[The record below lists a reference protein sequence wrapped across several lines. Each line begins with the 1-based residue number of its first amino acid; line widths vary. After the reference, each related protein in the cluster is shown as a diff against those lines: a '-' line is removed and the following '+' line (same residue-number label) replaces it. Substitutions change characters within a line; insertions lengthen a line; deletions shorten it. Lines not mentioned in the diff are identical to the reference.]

1 MKIILL
7 TNILTPFRIF
17 FYDKLYEEYKSKGID
32 FRVIV
37 MTPREPGRTWEY
49 DDYKRD
55 YTILLKGVLKKISGI
70 DVIINP
76 NILRVLKELSP
87 NIVICA
93 GSYMLPSVWAT
104 LALKNKLDYKVL
116 YWSESHLNE
125 ERSYGRLKLIVR
137 KFFRENVIKKF
148 DGFWYAGKMS
158 KEFLDKYSK
167 KDSYYVFV
175 PNLIDETQYFKATL
189 KTNTEKEFIKERY
202 GLNNKNRI
210 MICPARLSKEKGIL
224 EFLEIF
230 RKCKEKNNIT
240 IIIPGMGGLENK
252 IKDMAITYNIDLRL
266 LGFKNQQ
273 DMIELYSIADIFVL
287 PSLSDPNPLSCIEAS
302 WAGKPLIVSTHVG
315 NYPEI
320 VEVNKNGYVFSYK
333 EEDKAIEMIDIMINK
348 SMDELKGFGE
358 KSLNI
363 AKEKYNSKFVVN
375 RVAEETLEILKYNS
389 KVK

>member
-32 FRVIV
+32 FKVIV
-37 MTPREPGRTWEY
+37 MTPREPGRTWRYE
-49 DDYKRD
+49 DYKRD
-55 YTILLKGVLKKISGI
+55 YTILLKGILKKVSGI

-76 NILRVLKELSP
+76 DIFNMLKEISP

-104 LALKNKLDYKVL
+104 LALRNKLGYKVL

-125 ERSYGRLKLIVR
+125 KRSYGKLKLIVR
-137 KFFRENVIKKF
+137 ELFRENVIKKF

-175 PNLIDETQYFKATL
+175 PNTIDETQYFKANL
-189 KTNTEKEFIKERY
+189 KTDNEKKLIKERY
-202 GLNNKNRI
+202 GLNDNNTI

-224 EFLEIF
+224 EFGEIIK
-230 RKCKEKNNIT
+230 RCKGKDNIT
-240 IIIPGMGGLENK
+240 IMIPGIGELENK

-266 LGFKNQQ
+266 VGFKNQEE
-273 DMIELYSIADIFVL
+273 MIDLYSISDIFVL

-320 VEVNKNGYVFSYK
+320 VDINKNGYVFNYK
-333 EEDKAIEMIDIMINK
+333 EEDKAVEIIDIMIKKNK
-348 SMDELKGFGE
+348 SELKKFGN

-363 AKEKYNSKFVVN
+363 AKEKYNSKLVVN
-375 RVAEETLEILKYNS
+375 RIAEETLEILKY
-389 KVK
+389 K

>member
-1 MKIILL
+1 
-7 TNILTPFRIF
+7 
-17 FYDKLYEEYKSKGID
+17 
-32 FRVIV
+32 
-37 MTPREPGRTWEY
+37 
-49 DDYKRD
+49 
-55 YTILLKGVLKKISGI
+55 
-70 DVIINP
+70 
-76 NILRVLKELSP
+76 
-87 NIVICA
+87 
-93 GSYMLPSVWAT
+93 
-104 LALKNKLDYKVL
+104 
-116 YWSESHLNE
+116 
-125 ERSYGRLKLIVR
+125 
-137 KFFRENVIKKF
+137 
-148 DGFWYAGKMS
+148 
-158 KEFLDKYSK
+158 
-167 KDSYYVFV
+167 
-175 PNLIDETQYFKATL
+175 
-189 KTNTEKEFIKERY
+189 
-202 GLNNKNRI
+202 